1 MFEATKATTKAEL
14 WIETQG
20 YVNRIHSTV
29 RTRLSSL
36 NHRVNSLESELGF
49 KAKVVQV
56 LESRIA
62 ELERRSLLQ
71 PDRLGDLQH
80 VGDQPEPGPSAQV
93 QHLPAIEDDGRVQPS
108 PQEDG
113 EASPSDQENGEAA
126 PVPQEGGVAA
136 PLPQEGGE
144 AAPVPREGGEAAP
157 LPQEGG
163 EAAPVPQEGGEVAPL
178 PREDGEAALV
188 PQEDGEAA
196 SLSQEDGEAAPSSD
210 EPSSAEHG
218 AAGGRRTAPSNPNA
232 RPGPGAGISCSS
244 ERKSSL
250 GQASAYNTVD
260 YPGQPLNLSAT
271 PTRVIR
277 RVRDEVEATE
287 ARILNLS
294 TRGGPANH
302 Q

>member
-1 MFEATKATTKAEL
+1 M
-14 WIETQG
+14 
-20 YVNRIHSTV
+20 
-29 RTRLSSL
+29 
-36 NHRVNSLESELGF
+36 
-49 KAKVVQV
+49 
-56 LESRIA
+56 
-62 ELERRSLLQ
+62 
-71 PDRLGDLQH
+71 
-80 VGDQPEPGPSAQV
+80 
-93 QHLPAIEDDGRVQPS
+93 
-108 PQEDG
+108 
-113 EASPSDQENGEAA
+113 
-126 PVPQEGGVAA
+126 
-136 PLPQEGGE
+136 
-144 AAPVPREGGEAAP
+144 
-157 LPQEGG
+157 
-163 EAAPVPQEGGEVAPL
+163 PQEGGEVAPL
-178 PREDGEAALV
+178 PQEDGEAAPVPQEDGEVAPLPQEDGEAALV
-188 PQEDGEAA
+188 PQEFGEAA
-196 SLSQEDGEAAPSSD
+196 SLSQENGEAAPSSD
-210 EPSSAEHG
+210 EPSFAEHR

>member
-36 NHRVNSLESELGF
+36 NHRVNSLESELRF
-49 KAKVVQV
+49 KAEVVQV

-108 PQEDG
+108 PREDG
-113 EASPSDQENGEAA
+113 EAAPSSQENGEAA
-126 PVPQEGGVAA
+126 PVPQ
-136 PLPQEGGE
+136 
-144 AAPVPREGGEAAP
+144 EGGEAAP

-178 PREDGEAALV
+178 PQEDGEAALV
-188 PQEDGEAA
+188 PQEFGEAA

-210 EPSSAEHG
+210 EPSFAEHG

-260 YPGQPLNLSAT
+260 NPSQPLNLSAT

-277 RVRDEVEATE
+277 RVQDEVEATE